1 MFGWRRR
8 RLAMIRGIET
18 AAYAMLRWTAA
29 GLLLAL
35 LACVFLGVVSRQ
47 MNAPLSW
54 TDELAQYLLVWVGF
68 AGWLIASRNRS
79 HIRITV
85 VGDRL
90 PVHVRI
96 KLEIAIQAAVAAF
109 GAGIVYFSFA
119 LIKRNLDVESIS
131 LPIPHATVY
140 LPLPLLGAA
149 LILQAARDLAASLR
163 SWRG

>member
-1 MFGWRRR
+1 
-8 RLAMIRGIET
+8 MIWGLSVMRGLNEWT
-18 AAYAMLRWTAA
+18 YRGLRWTAA
-29 GLLLAL
+29 ALLFAL

-68 AGWLIASRNRS
+68 AGWLLASRNRG

-85 VGDRL
+85 FGDKL
-90 PVHVRI
+90 PVRARI
-96 KLEIAIQAAVAAF
+96 KLEIVIQIAVAAF
-109 GAGIVYFSFA
+109 GAGIVYFSFG
-119 LIKRNLDVESIS
+119 LIGRNLDVESIS

-149 LILQAARDLAASLR
+149 LILQAARDLAARLR
-163 SWRG
+163 EWRG